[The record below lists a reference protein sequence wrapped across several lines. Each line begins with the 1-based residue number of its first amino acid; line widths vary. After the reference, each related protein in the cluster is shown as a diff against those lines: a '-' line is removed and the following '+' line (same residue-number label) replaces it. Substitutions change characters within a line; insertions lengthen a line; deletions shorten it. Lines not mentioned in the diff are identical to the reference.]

1 MPFVKTEFEGL
12 MIFEP
17 SVFNDSRGYFYEAY
31 NKSVFDAE
39 GINFEFVQDNQSN
52 SGYGVI
58 RGLHF
63 QKPPYSQTKLVR
75 VLWGKILDVVV
86 DLRQSSATFGK
97 VFSFEL
103 SSENKSQLLI
113 PKGFAHGFSVLSET
127 ATILYKCDAFYNKE
141 CERGII
147 FNDLDLAIDWKI
159 PAEAAIISEKDMV
172 LPLFK
177 DCKDYFQ

>member
-1 MPFVKTEFEGL
+1 MPFLKTEFEGL

-31 NKSVFDAE
+31 NKSVFNAE
-39 GINFEFVQDNQSN
+39 GLNFEFVQDNQSN

-63 QKPPYSQTKLVR
+63 QKPPNSQTKLVR
-75 VLWGKILDVVV
+75 VLWGKILDVVL
-86 DLRQSSATFGK
+86 DLRQSSKTFGE

-103 SSENKSQLLI
+103 SAENKSQLLI

-127 ATILYKCDAFYNKE
+127 ATVLYKCDALYNKE
-141 CERGII
+141 CERGIKY
-147 FNDLDLAIDWKI
+147 NDPDLVIDWKI
-159 PAEAAIISEKDMV
+159 PAEEAIVSEKDMV